1 MTSRKEDPMARG
13 RNLRKCPR
21 CGLDIA
27 TGEDERSS
35 RWVGAY
41 LPSVLDLYCDTCR
54 LSFFTCKANRP
65 SERATVR
72 EHTPEPLAR
81 R

>member
-1 MTSRKEDPMARG
+1 MAR
-13 RNLRKCPR
+13 RRDCRKCPR

-27 TGEDERSS
+27 IGGDGRSS
-35 RWVGAY
+35 RWSGAY

-65 SERATVR
+65 GERATVR
-72 EHTPEPLAR
+72 EHAPELLAR